1 MARSL
6 THILEIDSNKNENIY
21 TVSMISISL
30 KIHHGFKKLLPAG
43 MKTSDPFEISVE
55 DDTAVGDL
63 LRDKIKLSSDIPK
76 MILINGLHSKEQQ
89 TLKEGDRVSLFMPM
103 AGG

>member
-1 MARSL
+1 M
-6 THILEIDSNKNENIY
+6 
-21 TVSMISISL
+21 MISVTV

-43 MKTSDPFEISVE
+43 MKTGDPLDISVE

-63 LRDKIKLSSDIPK
+63 IRDKIKLPADIPK
-76 MILINGLHSKEQQ
+76 MILINGLHSKDQQ
-89 TLKEGDRVSLFMPM
+89 TLKNGDKVSLFMPM

>member
-1 MARSL
+1 
-6 THILEIDSNKNENIY
+6 
-21 TVSMISISL
+21 MISVTI

-43 MKTSDPFEISVE
+43 IKTGDPFDVTVE
-55 DDTAVGDL
+55 DNTAVGDL
-63 LRDKIKLSSDIPK
+63 LRDKIKLPSDMPK

-89 TLKEGDRVSLFMPM
+89 TLNDGDKVSLFMPM

>member
-1 MARSL
+1 
-6 THILEIDSNKNENIY
+6 
-21 TVSMISISL
+21 MISVSV
-30 KIHHGFKKLLPAG
+30 KIHHGFKKFLPAG
-43 MKTSDPFEISVE
+43 MKTGDPFDMSVE
-55 DDTAVGDL
+55 DNTAVGDL

-89 TLKEGDRVSLFMPM
+89 TLKDGDKFSLFMPM

>member
-1 MARSL
+1 
-6 THILEIDSNKNENIY
+6 
-21 TVSMISISL
+21 MISVTI

-43 MKTSDPFEISVE
+43 MKTGDPFEVSVE
-55 DDTAVGDL
+55 DNTAVGDL
-63 LRDKIKLSSDIPK
+63 VRDKIKLPADMPK

-89 TLKEGDRVSLFMPM
+89 TLKDGDKVSLFMPM

>member
-1 MARSL
+1 
-6 THILEIDSNKNENIY
+6 
-21 TVSMISISL
+21 MISISV

-43 MKTSDPFEISVE
+43 IKAGDPFDISVE

-89 TLKEGDRVSLFMPM
+89 ILKEGDKVSLFMPM